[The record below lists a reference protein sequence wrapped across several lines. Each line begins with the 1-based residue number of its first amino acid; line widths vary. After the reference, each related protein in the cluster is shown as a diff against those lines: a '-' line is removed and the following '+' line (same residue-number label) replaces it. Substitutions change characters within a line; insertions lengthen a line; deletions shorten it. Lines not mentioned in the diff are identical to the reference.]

1 MAKKQDV
8 GDNTQGI
15 TPQNVGA
22 QLGSPDGTNLLNA
35 GVAPGTNVGA
45 DKGEGETTTPPVETF
60 TPSPV
65 WTYIKAKEGNTFV
78 EPTDL
83 NKDNEQERIDTYFA
97 GKYKTVEKQQININ
111 PLAIDLHNAVSQPD
125 FDLAK
130 WTQAKIGDTVVLGK
144 TDEEVIRYD
153 LVKTHGL
160 FDETKNPGGLKE
172 DDIKSY
178 VDGLNTIQK
187 KQEARRIRESI
198 KQQQTSS
205 QQQLQVDNKKLV
217 DEQVKKISDERN
229 VMLNKLFVDTR
240 KIKEIAGLPLSQ
252 TQHEAFEP
260 VFRELITPPSID
272 KDAPINE
279 LLSNNETL
287 YRLAYM
293 LLRQGEFKAYHT
305 DLKEKVKQEIWDKL
319 ELNPEIQEGI
329 PGQIV
334 KTDVKTALSSPDRG
348 S

>member
-1 MAKKQDV
+1 MAKTQV
-8 GDNTQGI
+8 GEGTQGA

-22 QLGSPDGTNLLNA
+22 QLGTPDGTNLLNA
-35 GVAPGTNVGA
+35 GVAPGANAGTDTGKV
-45 DKGEGETTTPPVETF
+45 ETGTPPVETF
-60 TPSPV
+60 IPSPV
-65 WTYIKAKEGNTFV
+65 WKYIKAKEGNTFV

-83 NKDNEQERIDTYFA
+83 NKDNEQEKIDTYFT
-97 GKYKTVEKQQININ
+97 GKYKTVEKQQVNIN
-111 PLAIDLHNAVSQPD
+111 PLALDLHNASTQEG
-125 FDLAK
+125 FDLTQ
-130 WTQAKIGDTVVLGK
+130 WTQSKLGDTVVLGK

-205 QQQLQVDNKKLV
+205 QQQIQVQNQKLV
-217 DEQVKKISDERN
+217 EDGVKKMSDERN

-293 LLRQGEFKAYHT
+293 LLKQGEFKAYHT

-319 ELNPEIQEGI
+319 ELNPEIQEGT

-334 KTDVKTALSSPDRG
+334 PKDTKIALSTPDKG
-348 S
+348 A